1 MKTNKKTFCE
11 NCLDYVEYKIVDE
24 QREGTIKNEKVKYL
38 AQVAYC
44 LDCGAEVYVAGI
56 DDENVKRC
64 LNAYCK
70 KHDLITQDE
79 IEEILDKYKIS
90 DRNLAKIL
98 NMGEITITRYRRG
111 FLPTKPFSEILFE
124 VLHDE
129 DYFYNLLES
138 NKNKISENVYKKCI
152 KNKKSADYIKS
163 YQKNTS
169 FEYCYQVMIS
179 AA

>member
-24 QREGTIKNEKVKYL
+24 QKEGTIKNEKVKYL

-44 LDCGAEVYVAGI
+44 LDCGAEVYISGI

-79 IEEILDKYKIS
+79 IEEILSKYKIS

-98 NMGEITITRYRRG
+98 NMGEITIARYRRG
-111 FLPTKPFSEILFE
+111 YLPTKPYSELLLKILD
-124 VLHDE
+124 DE
-129 DYFYNLLES
+129 NYFYNLLES
-138 NKNKISENVYKKCI
+138 NKNKISEKVYKKCV
-152 KNKKSADYIKS
+152 KNKKDTEYINS
-163 YQKNTS
+163 YQINTS
-169 FEYCYQVMIS
+169 FEFSYQVAIS